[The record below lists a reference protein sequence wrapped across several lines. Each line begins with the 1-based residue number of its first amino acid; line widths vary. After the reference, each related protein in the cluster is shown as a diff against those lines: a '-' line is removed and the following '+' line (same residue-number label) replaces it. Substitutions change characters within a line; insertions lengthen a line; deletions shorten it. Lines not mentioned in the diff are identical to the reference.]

1 MFRLY
6 LSLYLTCALCLGTS
20 AWFLET
26 YYSQTGRLSNLEK
39 QLIESY
45 LNNGEHPDNINAD
58 SLLSKVPLDSL
69 HLSQELYQQ
78 LQTGQILTVE
88 DSLQQWYF
96 YQLNDNATEVTI
108 FGPFT
113 ATGDDNASLIKFIFY
128 LSIAVA
134 VFLGSWPLFRDLN
147 RLQLATYAISR
158 GVLGKDI
165 QFSRFSMIKD
175 IGDTFNHMSQQLSR
189 RVTTQRE
196 LINAVSH
203 DFLTP
208 ISRAKFALEVHDDE
222 QCHSLKN
229 VDLMQ
234 DLVELEILVEE
245 FLTYAEFQ
253 QCKPQFVYRSY
264 TSGDLIM
271 PCISKFSVYS
281 DLDINLTDQQQN
293 IFVDQRSF
301 QRILQN
307 LLGNAVRFARKR
319 IIVSIQQASTYWE
332 LSVSDDG
339 PGIAENKKAG
349 LLKAFNQDEKG
360 NEEIYQGV
368 GLGLA
373 IVKQLCIWQQGQLR
387 VDSCPTLNGARFT
400 IRIPHPNCALDKDQ
414 RPQSTSLRYEG
425 NDSLFAPD
433 PR

>member
-26 YYSQTGRLSNLEK
+26 YYSQTGRLSDLEK

-45 LNNGEHPDNINAD
+45 LNNGEQFANINAEN
-58 SLLSKVPLDSL
+58 LLNKVPLDNL
-69 HLSQELYQQ
+69 HLTQELYQQ
-78 LQTGQILTVE
+78 LQTGEILTVE
-88 DSLQQWYF
+88 NSQQQWYF
-96 YQLNDNATEVTI
+96 YQLNDNANDVLI

-113 ATGDDNASLIKFIFY
+113 GAGEDNASLIKFVFY

-147 RLQLATYAISR
+147 RLQHATYNISR
-158 GVLGKDI
+158 GVLGTNIK
-165 QFSRFSMIKD
+165 FSRFSMIKD

-222 QCHSLKN
+222 HCQSLKN

-253 QCKPQFVYRSY
+253 QCKPQFVYRPY

-271 PCISKFSVYS
+271 PCISKFSVYH
-281 DLDINLTDQQQN
+281 DLDINLTDKQPT
-293 IFVDQRSF
+293 IVVDQRSF

-307 LLGNAVRFARKR
+307 LLGNAVRFARKC
-319 IIVSIQQASTYWE
+319 IIVSIQQSPTYWE
-332 LSVSDDG
+332 LTVSDDG
-339 PGIAENKKAG
+339 PGIAENKKAD
-349 LLKAFNQDEKG
+349 LLKAFNQEEKG

-373 IVKQLCIWQQGQLR
+373 IVKQLCLWQQGQLR
-387 VDSCPTLNGARFT
+387 VDTCPDLNGARFT
-400 IRIPHPNCALDKDQ
+400 VRIPQPDCAKDEDQ
-414 RPQSTSLRYEG
+414 RLLLFSD
-425 NDSLFAPD
+425 NDSPLANDARF
-433 PR
+433 